1 MKAMRS
7 LLCAAAV
14 LITLTAAAE
23 TPETPITLDFVHK
36 LIAEREKQLLIEQRA
51 QELYPRRR
59 DTPMRD
65 LNITDGEVREIQRLM
80 KSINVQEILNISA
93 VVTGCACEEGADCTE
108 QVYVVGKYQ
117 GRNVGMQLSR
127 RRNLWTFGR
136 VQRWWLD
143 YSALRAREPVM
154 EHTEYEKARGIKLL
168 EFPMCSAS
176 PTPETAIAKANIPDA
191 KKK

>member
-1 MKAMRS
+1 MRS

-23 TPETPITLDFVHK
+23 TPETPTLDYVHK
-36 LIAEREKQLLIEQRA
+36 LIAAREKQLLIEQRA

-65 LNITDGEVREIQRLM
+65 LNISDGEVREIQRLM
-80 KSINVQEILNISA
+80 KTINVQEILNISA

-108 QVYVVGKYQ
+108 QVYV
-117 GRNVGMQLSR
+117 
-127 RRNLWTFGR
+127 
-136 VQRWWLD
+136 
-143 YSALRAREPVM
+143 
-154 EHTEYEKARGIKLL
+154 EYEEARGIKLL

>member
-7 LLCAAAV
+7 VVCAAAV
-14 LITLTAAAE
+14 LISLIAAAE
-23 TPETPITLDFVHK
+23 TPQTPFGPDALQK
-36 LIAEREKQLLIEQRA
+36 LIAEREKRLQIEQRA

-80 KSINVQEILNISA
+80 RSIDVQEILNISA

-108 QVYVVGKYQ
+108 QVYVVGKYKD
-117 GRNVGMQLSR
+117 RNVGMQLSR
-127 RRNLWTFGR
+127 LRNLWTFGR

-143 YSALRAREPVM
+143 YSALRARETIM
-154 EHTEYEKARGIKLL
+154 EDSEYEKARGIKLM
-168 EFPMCSAS
+168 EFPMCSGS
-176 PTPETAIAKANIPDA
+176 PTPETAIAKANIHDA

>member
-1 MKAMRS
+1 MRS

-23 TPETPITLDFVHK
+23 TPETPITLDVVHK
-36 LIAEREKQLLIEQRA
+36 LIAERQKQLQIEQRA

-80 KSINVQEILNISA
+80 KSIDVHEILNISA

-127 RRNLWTFGR
+127 LRNLWTFGR

-143 YSALRAREPVM
+143 YSALRAREAVM
-154 EHTEYEKARGIKLL
+154 ERTEYEKARGIKLL
-168 EFPMCSAS
+168 EFPMCSAA
-176 PTPETAIAKANIPDA
+176 PTPETAIVKANIPDA
-191 KKK
+191 NKK